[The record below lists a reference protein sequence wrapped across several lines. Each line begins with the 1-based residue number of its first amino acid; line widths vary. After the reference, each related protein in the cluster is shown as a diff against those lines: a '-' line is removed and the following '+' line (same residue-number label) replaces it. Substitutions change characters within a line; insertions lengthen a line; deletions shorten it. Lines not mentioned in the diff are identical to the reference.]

1 MPKKVTAAGRGHPV
15 STRGVARGT
24 IPDTGETITTIITI
38 TIRTMS
44 EIMHGHGPGGHHPR
58 HRHHHKRHHHGHD
71 EAPGPDQQTTAVAVV
86 VGVIVICCGA
96 YAIYWIR
103 ENVTPG

>member
-1 MPKKVTAAGRGHPV
+1 MR
-15 STRGVARGT
+15 TRDRSR
-24 IPDTGETITTIITI
+24 PSNQ
-38 TIRTMS
+38 RTDAS
-44 EIMHGHGPGGHHPR
+44 LLHQ
-58 HRHHHKRHHHGHD
+58 
-71 EAPGPDQQTTAVAVV
+71 APGPDQQTTAVAVV